1 MGNYYNL
8 AVAYLYRNYFLSFF
22 EYVGLKGIG
31 MLRVAIIG
39 ASGFTGADSI
49 EILLRHPQAKV
60 TYLTALPEECG
71 KVSDTFGQFKGRC
84 ELDIEP
90 LDLKKLSKAADVAL
104 CCLPHKV
111 SMGFVPKLL
120 AAGVKVVD
128 FSADYRLK
136 DTTVYEKFYQVKHTD
151 TANLKKAVY
160 GLPELFR
167 EQIKKTDLV
176 ANPGCFPTAA
186 LLALAPL
193 LKEKL
198 IETDSIIVN
207 SVTGITGAGR
217 NPSVKFHFPNMNEN
231 IFAYGIGTHR
241 HQPEME
247 QVAGE
252 IAGGKVGILFQPHA
266 GPFDRG
272 ILSSVYCQPRLAPS
286 SHEGVKGKVDSSS
299 LLQLYKDFYKG
310 EKFVQICKDPPA
322 VKDVAK
328 TNYCHLYPAFVKG
341 RIVVFSAIDN
351 LVKGAAGQAIQNM
364 NIIFGLEEQLGLE

>member
-1 MGNYYNL
+1 
-8 AVAYLYRNYFLSFF
+8 
-22 EYVGLKGIG
+22 

-39 ASGFTGADSI
+39 ASGYTGADSI
-49 EILLRHPQAKV
+49 EILLHHRQAKV
-60 TYLTALPEECG
+60 VYLTALPEECG
-71 KVSDTFGQFKGRC
+71 KLSDTFGQFKGRC

-90 LDLKKLSKAADVAL
+90 LDLKKLGSVADVAL

-111 SMGFVPKLL
+111 SMEFVPKLL
-120 AAGVKVVD
+120 ATGVKVID

-136 DTTVYEKFYQVKHTD
+136 EPGVYEKYYAVKHTD
-151 TANLKKAVY
+151 TENLKKAVY

-167 EQIKKTDLV
+167 EKIKKTNLV

-186 LLALAPL
+186 ILAVAPL
-193 LKEKL
+193 LKEKM
-198 IETDSIIVN
+198 IDTETIIVN

-217 NPSVKFHFPNMNEN
+217 SPSSKYHFPNMNEN

-252 IAGGKVGILFQPHA
+252 VAGGKVSILFQPHA

-272 ILSSVYCQPRLAPS
+272 ILSSVYCQPKKAVTNEQLMS
-286 SHEGVKGKVDSSS
+286 
-299 LLQLYKDFYKG
+299 LYKDFYKG
-310 EKFVQICKDPPA
+310 ERFVQICKQSPA

-364 NIIFGLEEQLGLE
+364 NIMFSLEESMGLE